1 MLPVVVIGGLRI
13 GIFTPTEAAVIA
25 AVYAMLVG
33 AFVYGELTLR
43 SFYEGLVEAGKTSA
57 VVMFLIGTSMVSAWL
72 ITIANLPTQVI
83 AFLEPFMDSPQML
96 VGMIVVLTL
105 LLGMVLDF
113 TPLSLIL
120 MPIVIPLGKAAGI
133 DLVYFGVVFT
143 IAGALGMLTP
153 PVGNVLNVVAGVGK
167 VRLDRIMVGV
177 LPFLFA
183 EIAVLAL
190 LVIFPQI
197 VTLPLELLR

>member
-1 MLPVVVIGGLRI
+1 M
-13 GIFTPTEAAVIA
+13 IA
-25 AVYAMLVG
+25 AVYAALVG
-33 AFVYGELTLR
+33 AFVYGELTVK
-43 SFYEGLVEAGKTSA
+43 SFYDGLVEAGKTSA

-83 AFLEPFMDSPQML
+83 AFLQPFMDTPQLL

-120 MPIVIPLGKAAGI
+120 MPIVIPLAKAAGI

-183 EIAVLAL
+183 ELAVLGL
-190 LVIFPQI
+190 LVAFPVI
-197 VTLPLELLR
+197 ITGPLDLLR

>member
-1 MLPVVVIGGLRI
+1 MTLSKGLWDLDAHAQSDLENVRVVY
-13 GIFTPTEAAVIA
+13 F
-25 AVYAMLVG
+25 AMC
-33 AFVYGELTLR
+33 AETDY
-43 SFYEGLVEAGKTSA
+43 
-57 VVMFLIGTSMVSAWL
+57 
-72 ITIANLPTQVI
+72 
-83 AFLEPFMDSPQML
+83 
-96 VGMIVVLTL
+96 

-133 DLVYFGVVFT
+133 DLIYFGVVFT

-153 PVGNVLNVVAGVGK
+153 PVGNVLNVVAGVGR

-183 EIAVLAL
+183 EIAVLLL
-190 LVIFPQI
+190 LVLFPQI
-197 VTLPLELLR
+197 ITVPLGLLR